1 MFQGLLAAKP
11 EAIKE
16 PENFV
21 KLWFHES
28 ERIYGDRLVD
38 AANLAVYR
46 ELATEV
52 VKKAGFLNKYN
63 MTKYIAP
70 ANEPLIFANFV
81 GSLDDKLYDQFA
93 NT

>member
-1 MFQGLLAAKP
+1 MFQGLLSAKP
-11 EAIKE
+11 EAIKD

-38 AANLAVYR
+38 AANLATYR
-46 ELATEV
+46 ELASEV
-52 VKKAGFLNKYN
+52 VKKAGFLKHN

-93 NT
+93 NV

>member
-1 MFQGLLAAKP
+1 MFQGLLAAKQ

-38 AANLAVYR
+38 SVHLATYR
-46 ELATEV
+46 ELASEV
-52 VKKAGFLNKYN
+52 VKKAGF
-63 MTKYIAP
+63 
-70 ANEPLIFANFV
+70 
-81 GSLDDKLYDQFA
+81 
-93 NT
+93 